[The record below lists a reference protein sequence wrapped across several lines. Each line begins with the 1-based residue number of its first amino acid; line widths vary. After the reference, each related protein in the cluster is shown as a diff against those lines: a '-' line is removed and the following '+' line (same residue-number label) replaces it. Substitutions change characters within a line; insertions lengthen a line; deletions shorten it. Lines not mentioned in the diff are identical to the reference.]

1 MQTIHQAHWEFHASQ
16 IADEKEHEAEKF
28 DGTSPETVS
37 RHASISGSG
46 KVQTM
51 SGIFLPRRAGSRM
64 EETMRASSAFCA
76 ECICGLH
83 IETPA
88 RELICPNCKRLIVF
102 EWGVADADNAQRNSS
117 DEKTESETVA

>member
-1 MQTIHQAHWEFHASQ
+1 MQTIQQAHWEFRASQ
-16 IADEKEHEAEKF
+16 VADEKEHQIEKF
-28 DGTSPETVS
+28 EGRGPETGY
-37 RHASISGSG
+37 RRASISGNG
-46 KVQTM
+46 KFQTV
-51 SGIFLPRRAGSRM
+51 SGISLPGRAGPHR
-64 EETMRASSAFCA
+64 EEAMRTSSVFCA